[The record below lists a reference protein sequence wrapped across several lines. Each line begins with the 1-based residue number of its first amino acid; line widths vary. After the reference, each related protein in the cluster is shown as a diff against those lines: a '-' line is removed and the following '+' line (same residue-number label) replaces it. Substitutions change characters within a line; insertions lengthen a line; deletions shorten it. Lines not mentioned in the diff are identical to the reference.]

1 MKILVVGGAGYIG
14 SHMIKRF
21 QDTDYQIEVLDNL
34 STGFEVNTQ
43 NYKLHVCDLSNKDQ
57 VHQIL
62 KDNNYESIMHFASF
76 INVGESYIYPK
87 KYYDNNVINTLNL
100 LDCMVDLKI
109 SNFIFSSTAAV
120 YGEPSSTPIKEDQ
133 NIAPVNPYGNTKA
146 IVEKILKDYDE
157 AYGLKYISLRY
168 FNACGAHIDG
178 TIGERHDPETHLI
191 PLILQSASGRRKD
204 FKVYGDDY
212 DTKDGTAVRDYIHV
226 SDLADIHLASAD
238 YLKKNNVSN
247 IFNCGYGKGFS
258 VKEVIE
264 AFNEILDEKINFR
277 IGPRRPGDS
286 KQVVANPNKFIQ
298 TLMYFQMLDNAEMNY
313 IRKTCVNY
321 ASSYAKIKIKE
332 NKKTLLDDL
341 FK

>member
-204 FKVYGDDY
+204 LKVYGDDY
-212 DTKDGTAVRDYIHV
+212 DTKDGTCVRDYIHV
-226 SDLADIHLASAD
+226 MDLAEAHLLS
-238 YLKKNNVSN
+238 LEKLIKNQKSD
-247 IFNCGYGKGFS
+247 IFNIGNNKGFS
-258 VKEVIE
+258 VKEIIRMAEKVTQSKIPY
-264 AFNEILDEKINFR
+264 EITS
-277 IGPRRPGDS
+277 RRKGDPS
-286 KQVVANPNKFIQ
+286 ELIA
-298 TLMYFQMLDNAEMNY
+298 D
-313 IRKTCVNY
+313 
-321 ASSYAKIKIKE
+321 
-332 NKKTLLDDL
+332 NKKISENLNWSANYSDL
-341 FK
+341 QTILETAWEWEKRLSRSN

>member
-212 DTKDGTAVRDYIHV
+212 DTKDGTCVRDYIHV
-226 SDLADIHLASAD
+226 MDLAEAHLLS
-238 YLKKNNVSN
+238 LEKLIKNQKSD
-247 IFNCGYGKGFS
+247 IFNIGNNKGFS
-258 VKEVIE
+258 VKEIIRM
-264 AFNEILDEKINFR
+264 AEKITQSK
-277 IGPRRPGDS
+277 IPYEITSRRKGDPS
-286 KQVVANPNKFIQ
+286 ELIA
-298 TLMYFQMLDNAEMNY
+298 D
-313 IRKTCVNY
+313 
-321 ASSYAKIKIKE
+321 
-332 NKKTLLDDL
+332 NKKISENLNWSANYSDL
-341 FK
+341 QTILETAWEWEKRLSRSN

>member
-21 QDTDYQIEVLDNL
+21 QDTDHKIEVLDNL

-204 FKVYGDDY
+204 LKIYGDDY
-212 DTKDGTAVRDYIHV
+212 DTKDGTCVRDYIHV
-226 SDLADIHLASAD
+226 MDLADAHLSS
-238 YLKKNNVSN
+238 LEKLIKNQKSDIYN
-247 IFNCGYGKGFS
+247 IGNNQGFS
-258 VKEVIE
+258 VKEIISMAEKVTQSKIPY
-264 AFNEILDEKINFR
+264 EITS
-277 IGPRRPGDS
+277 RRKGDPS
-286 KQVVANPNKFIQ
+286 ELIA
-298 TLMYFQMLDNAEMNY
+298 D
-313 IRKTCVNY
+313 
-321 ASSYAKIKIKE
+321 
-332 NKKTLLDDL
+332 NKKISENLNWSANYSDL
-341 FK
+341 QTILETAWEWEKRLSRSN

>member
-76 INVGESYIYPK
+76 INVGESHIYPK

-168 FNACGAHIDG
+168 FNACGAHVDG

-204 FKVYGDDY
+204 LKVYGDDY
-212 DTKDGTAVRDYIHV
+212 DTKDGTCVRDYIHV
-226 SDLADIHLASAD
+226 MDLANAHLSSLEKLIKNQKSDI
-238 YLKKNNVSN
+238 YNIGNNQ
-247 IFNCGYGKGFS
+247 GFS
-258 VKEVIE
+258 VKEIISMAEKVTQSKIPY
-264 AFNEILDEKINFR
+264 EITS
-277 IGPRRPGDS
+277 RRKGDPS
-286 KQVVANPNKFIQ
+286 ELIA
-298 TLMYFQMLDNAEMNY
+298 D
-313 IRKTCVNY
+313 
-321 ASSYAKIKIKE
+321 
-332 NKKTLLDDL
+332 NKKIFENLNWSANYSDL
-341 FK
+341 QTILETAWEWEKRLSRSN

>member
-109 SNFIFSSTAAV
+109 SNFIFSSTAAD

-204 FKVYGDDY
+204 LKVYGDDY
-212 DTKDGTAVRDYIHV
+212 DTKDGTCVRDYIHV
-226 SDLADIHLASAD
+226 MDLANAHLSSLEKLIKNQKSDI
-238 YLKKNNVSN
+238 YNIGNNQ
-247 IFNCGYGKGFS
+247 GFS
-258 VKEVIE
+258 VKEIISMAEKVTQSKIPY
-264 AFNEILDEKINFR
+264 EITS
-277 IGPRRPGDS
+277 RRKGDPS
-286 KQVVANPNKFIQ
+286 ELIA
-298 TLMYFQMLDNAEMNY
+298 D
-313 IRKTCVNY
+313 
-321 ASSYAKIKIKE
+321 
-332 NKKTLLDDL
+332 NKKISENLNWSANYSDL
-341 FK
+341 QTILETAWEWEKRLSRSN

>member
-21 QDTDYQIEVLDNL
+21 QDTDHQIEVLDNL

-204 FKVYGDDY
+204 FKIYGDDY
-212 DTKDGTAVRDYIHV
+212 DTKDGTCVRDYIHV
-226 SDLADIHLASAD
+226 MDLANAHLSSLEKLIKNQKSDI
-238 YLKKNNVSN
+238 YNIGNNQ
-247 IFNCGYGKGFS
+247 GFS
-258 VKEVIE
+258 VKEIISMAEKVTQSKIPY
-264 AFNEILDEKINFR
+264 EITS
-277 IGPRRPGDS
+277 RRKGDPS
-286 KQVVANPNKFIQ
+286 ELIA
-298 TLMYFQMLDNAEMNY
+298 D
-313 IRKTCVNY
+313 
-321 ASSYAKIKIKE
+321 
-332 NKKTLLDDL
+332 NKKISENLNWSANYSDL
-341 FK
+341 QTILETAWEWEKRLSRFN

>member
-21 QDTDYQIEVLDNL
+21 QDTDHKIEVLDNL

-43 NYKLHVCDLSNKDQ
+43 NFKLHVCDLSNKDQ

-204 FKVYGDDY
+204 FKIYGDDY
-212 DTKDGTAVRDYIHV
+212 DTKDGTCVRDYIHV
-226 SDLADIHLASAD
+226 MDLAEAHLLS
-238 YLKKNNVSN
+238 LEKLIKNQKSD
-247 IFNCGYGKGFS
+247 IFNIGNNKGFS
-258 VKEVIE
+258 VKEIIRMAEKVTQSKIPY
-264 AFNEILDEKINFR
+264 EITS
-277 IGPRRPGDS
+277 RRKGDPS
-286 KQVVANPNKFIQ
+286 ELIA
-298 TLMYFQMLDNAEMNY
+298 D
-313 IRKTCVNY
+313 
-321 ASSYAKIKIKE
+321 
-332 NKKTLLDDL
+332 NKKISENLNWSANYSDLKTILETAWEWEKLLSRSN
-341 FK
+341 

>member
-21 QDTDYQIEVLDNL
+21 QDTDHKIEVLDNL

-204 FKVYGDDY
+204 LKVYGDDY
-212 DTKDGTAVRDYIHV
+212 DTKDGTCVRDYIHV
-226 SDLADIHLASAD
+226 MDLAEAHLLSLEKLIKNQKSDI
-238 YLKKNNVSN
+238 YNIGNNQ
-247 IFNCGYGKGFS
+247 GFS
-258 VKEVIE
+258 VKEIISMAEKVTQSKIPY
-264 AFNEILDEKINFR
+264 EITS
-277 IGPRRPGDS
+277 RRKGDPS
-286 KQVVANPNKFIQ
+286 ELIA
-298 TLMYFQMLDNAEMNY
+298 D
-313 IRKTCVNY
+313 
-321 ASSYAKIKIKE
+321 
-332 NKKTLLDDL
+332 NKKISENLNWSANYSDL
-341 FK
+341 QTILETAWEWEKRLSRSN

>member
-21 QDTDYQIEVLDNL
+21 QDTDHQIEVLDNL

-212 DTKDGTAVRDYIHV
+212 DTKDGTCVRDYIHV
-226 SDLADIHLASAD
+226 MDLAEAHLLS
-238 YLKKNNVSN
+238 LEKLIKNQKSDVFN
-247 IFNCGYGKGFS
+247 IGNNKGFS
-258 VKEVIE
+258 VKEIIRMAEKVTQSKIPY
-264 AFNEILDEKINFR
+264 EITS
-277 IGPRRPGDS
+277 RRKGDPS
-286 KQVVANPNKFIQ
+286 ELIA
-298 TLMYFQMLDNAEMNY
+298 D
-313 IRKTCVNY
+313 
-321 ASSYAKIKIKE
+321 
-332 NKKTLLDDL
+332 NKKISEKLNWSANYSDLKTILETAWEWEKLLSRSN
-341 FK
+341 

>member
-21 QDTDYQIEVLDNL
+21 QDTDYQIEILDNL

-62 KDNNYESIMHFASF
+62 KENNYESIMHFASF
-76 INVGESYIYPK
+76 INVGESYINPK
-87 KYYDNNVINTLNL
+87 KYYDNNVTNTLNL

-120 YGEPSSTPIKEDQ
+120 YGEPSSTPIKENQ
-133 NIAPVNPYGNTKA
+133 KIAPVNPYGNTKA
-146 IVEKILKDYDE
+146 IVEKILKDYEE

-212 DTKDGTAVRDYIHV
+212 DTKDGTCVRDYIHV
-226 SDLADIHLASAD
+226 MDLAEAHLLSLQELIKNQKSDI
-238 YLKKNNVSN
+238 YNIGNNQ
-247 IFNCGYGKGFS
+247 GFS
-258 VKEVIE
+258 VKEIISM
-264 AFNEILDEKINFR
+264 AEKIT
-277 IGPRRPGDS
+277 
-286 KQVVANPNKFIQ
+286 Q
-298 TLMYFQMLDNAEMNY
+298 
-313 IRKTCVNY
+313 
-321 ASSYAKIKIKE
+321 IKIPYEITSRRKGDPSELIADNEKISE
-332 NKKTLLDDL
+332 NLNWSANYSDLKTILETAWEWEKRLSNSN
-341 FK
+341 

>member
-21 QDTDYQIEVLDNL
+21 QDTDHQIEILDNL

-57 VHQIL
+57 LHQIL

-76 INVGESYIYPK
+76 INVGESYIHPK

-120 YGEPSSTPIKEDQ
+120 YGEPSLTPIKEDQ

-212 DTKDGTAVRDYIHV
+212 DTKDGTCVRDYIHV
-226 SDLADIHLASAD
+226 MDLAEAHLLS
-238 YLKKNNVSN
+238 LEKLIKNQKSD
-247 IFNCGYGKGFS
+247 IFNIGNNKGFS
-258 VKEVIE
+258 VKEIIRMAEKVTQSKIPY
-264 AFNEILDEKINFR
+264 EITS
-277 IGPRRPGDS
+277 RRKGDPS
-286 KQVVANPNKFIQ
+286 ELIA
-298 TLMYFQMLDNAEMNY
+298 D
-313 IRKTCVNY
+313 
-321 ASSYAKIKIKE
+321 
-332 NKKTLLDDL
+332 NKKISEKLNWSANYSDLKTILETAWEWEKLLSRSN
-341 FK
+341 